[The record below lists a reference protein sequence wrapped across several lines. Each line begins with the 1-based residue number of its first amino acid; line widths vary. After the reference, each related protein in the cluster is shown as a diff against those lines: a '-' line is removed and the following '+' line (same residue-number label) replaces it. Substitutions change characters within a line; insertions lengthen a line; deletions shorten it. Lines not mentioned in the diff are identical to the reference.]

1 MGAWGLP
8 GKPDGNRAARI
19 VCERGTRGLVSPG
32 EWAGRSI
39 QKLTISIL
47 KLRLLASTDRSR
59 HNARHARTGV
69 ASTVTIRQYLSLP
82 PAVLQPTVGTRQIM
96 SLRPLRNTSFALCA
110 TIMLLA
116 TTGCTAQEQPAERPA
131 SSPST
136 PATEPSDFWWS
147 YIVKYEK
154 GPGSTLLNLRLK
166 DRAPVAGYPYALI
179 TGLTYKPDP
188 QNGLPG
194 PDDLDTLNAIADRRR
209 AVLQIHTP
217 FITAGTFTHNGE
229 RLEYLYIRDTAG
241 VRTALAAFYG
251 AEAPTRTPYTN
262 IRVDPTWRAYLDFLY
277 PNRQILDY
285 YHDDLAR
292 LGFSFPTASPE

>member
-1 MGAWGLP
+1 
-8 GKPDGNRAARI
+8 
-19 VCERGTRGLVSPG
+19 
-32 EWAGRSI
+32 
-39 QKLTISIL
+39 
-47 KLRLLASTDRSR
+47 
-59 HNARHARTGV
+59 
-69 ASTVTIRQYLSLP
+69 
-82 PAVLQPTVGTRQIM
+82 
-96 SLRPLRNTSFALCA
+96 
-110 TIMLLA
+110 MLLA

-131 SSPST
+131 SSPAT

-188 QNGLPG
+188 RNGLPG

-209 AVLQIHTP
+209 AMLQAHTP

-241 VRTALAAFYG
+241 VRTALAAFYR
-251 AEAPTRTPYTN
+251 AEAPTRAPYTN